1 MKRILLSLS
10 LLISTLF
17 AESLLKS
24 DTKIINEGKGVILFF
39 ESDAC
44 PYCKILKKD
53 FIENKEMN
61 TIAKKFNIYLINVM
75 NEKDYLVGKKKR
87 KETTTSL
94 RMAFASKA
102 SPNIVMF
109 DKKWNKIFQIPGY
122 ADPKQMTTFMKFVQ
136 GLNDGKYKASQWKK
150 FLKDNGVS

>member
-1 MKRILLSLS
+1 MKRILLSLL
-10 LLISTLF
+10 LLISSLF
-17 AESLLKS
+17 SQSLLNK
-24 DTKIINEGKGVILFF
+24 DTRIINENKGVILFF
-39 ESDAC
+39 ESDSC

-53 FIENKEMN
+53 FLENKEMN
-61 TIAKKFNIYLINVM
+61 AIAKKFNIYLINITE
-75 NEKDYLVGKKKR
+75 EKNYIVGKKKR

-136 GLNDGKYKASQWKK
+136 GLNEGKYKATQWKN
-150 FLKDNGVS
+150 FLKDNGIS

>member
-1 MKRILLSLS
+1 MNKILLILLVTVSSLFS
-10 LLISTLF
+10 
-17 AESLLKS
+17 EPLLKS
-24 DTKIINEGKGVILFF
+24 DTRIINDNKGVILFF
-39 ESDAC
+39 ESDTC

-53 FIENKEMN
+53 FAENKEMN
-61 TIAKKFNIYLINVM
+61 AIAKKFNIYLINVM
-75 NEKDYLVGKKKR
+75 NEKDYVVGKKKR

-109 DKKWNKIFQIPGY
+109 DKNWNKIFQIPGY
-122 ADPKQMTTFMKFVQ
+122 ADPKQMTTFMKFVK
-136 GLNDGKYKASQWKK
+136 GLNSGQYKTTQWKK

>member
-1 MKRILLSLS
+1 MKKILLSIIILLS
-10 LLISTLF
+10 SLS
-17 AESLLKS
+17 ADSLLKS
-24 DTKIINEGKGVILFF
+24 DTRIVNEDKGVILFF

-44 PYCKILKKD
+44 NYCKILKKD
-53 FIENKEMN
+53 FTENKDMN
-61 TIAKKFNIYLINVM
+61 SIPKKFNIYLINVT
-75 NEKDYLVGKKKR
+75 NEKDYIVGKKKR

-94 RMAFASKA
+94 RVAFASKI

-136 GLNDGKYKASQWKK
+136 GLNDGKYKATEWKK